1 MKNTEKY
8 KLMLHCNWLPFPLY
22 STLGN
27 KQYITAQN
35 DLPYDFSKYM
45 MTDLPKKFEG
55 LDL

>member
-1 MKNTEKY
+1 
-8 KLMLHCNWLPFPLY
+8 MLHCNWLPFPLY

-45 MTDLPKKFEG
+45 MTVFPRRTG
-55 LDL
+55 LAITIVLIR